1 MSGVL
6 KLGNITLGTENNGNI
21 DLTNVGEISY
31 NNHPT
36 FFAYLG
42 TKQTNFTD
50 QTYVK
55 VAYDTIDIDTHSSF
69 DISSFVGRYTIPS
82 GCSGTY
88 QINARVTG
96 WGETD
101 ANIRDDHLYLRKNG
115 SNYEGVTNRWQG
127 IDIAHHSNV
136 LTTIMN
142 LNAGDYLEI
151 FCFINSADDTNSTV
165 MSKTSDLLVWSPSLF
180 SAGWEEVE
188 RLTTFWGYRIR

>member
-1 MSGVL
+1 VSGVL

-96 WGETD
+96 WAETD
-101 ANIRDDHLYLRKNG
+101 TNLRDDHLYLRKNG
-115 SNYEGVTNRWQG
+115 SNYEGVANRWSG
-127 IDIAHHSNV
+127 NDIAHHSNV

-151 FCFINSADDTNSTV
+151 FYFLNSVDQTDSTV
-165 MSKTSDLLVWSPSLF
+165 LSKMSDYTLTS
-180 SAGWEEVE
+180 GWEEVE
-188 RLTTFWGYRIR
+188 RLTTFWGYRIG